1 MDRNFKNSIVL
12 QYVRKINVT
21 EYISNLGI
29 FILQEAKSLYQVR
42 IVMRMFYSEI
52 SSIEF
57 YFFRLPNLNFSRYF
71 ISVTYALIYDVL

>member
-1 MDRNFKNSIVL
+1 MDGNFKNSIVL

-29 FILQEAKSLYQVR
+29 FILQEAKFLYQVR
-42 IVMRMFYSEI
+42 IVLRMFYSEI

-57 YFFRLPNLNFSRYF
+57 YFFRLPNLNISRYF